1 MIKYVLILFFLVTSC
16 SVTNTIPKEFKAKVI
31 KVRDGDTVEVLYR
44 KQTVV
49 IRLEHVDCPERKQPY
64 HKRAKKFTS
73 EFCFDKRVKI
83 VSKGKYDRYKRLI
96 AEIVINKKILN
107 QELVKNG
114 YALHYKRYSKDKEYA
129 NLEDEAH
136 KEKVGMW
143 SQEKLIA
150 PWLYRKNRKK
160 KK

>member
-1 MIKYVLILFFLVTSC
+1 VPDV
-16 SVTNTIPKEFKAKVI
+16 FKAKVI

-64 HKRAKKFTS
+64 NKRAKKFTT

-83 VSKGKYDRYKRLI
+83 ISKGKFDRYKRLI
-96 AEIVINKKILN
+96 AEVVVNKKILN

-129 NLEDEAH
+129 NLEVKAH

-143 SQEKLIA
+143 SQENLIA